1 MQMNTSIQT
10 SKIQRESL
18 TALGCIIIQIFSRI
32 QRDSWTA
39 LGCIIIQT
47 FRIQRKSLTAVG
59 CIIIQTL
66 SRIQRIFDSSWL
78 SAKGTL
84 ISASVGRP
92 SGGDVIADK
101 CIKELVAYL
110 FDSYLATKRRL
121 HLSWSL
127 STALP
132 FYTED
137 NHKRTNTE
145 IISRKCGTQQCSG
158 IRVFLT
164 CA

>member
-32 QRDSWTA
+32 QRDFDSSR
-39 LGCIIIQT
+39 LYNYSDLQDSKKIFDSCRLYNYSDLIQDS
-47 FRIQRKSLTAVG
+47 K
-59 CIIIQTL
+59 
-66 SRIQRIFDSSWL
+66 RIFDSSWL

-92 SGGDVIADK
+92 SGDDVIADK

-137 NHKRTNTE
+137 NHKR
-145 IISRKCGTQQCSG
+145 ITQK
-158 IRVFLT
+158 
-164 CA
+164 